1 MSSKEPVNVF
11 YACDSNYAPCLSVS
25 LLSLVENRDENRE
38 YRVTVLESGMSEE
51 IRERLLSIV
60 PEGVSLR
67 FFDISGSLRR
77 IAGRLALRDYYSL
90 SIYYRIFIPDVFRE
104 LDRAVYVDADTVIAD
119 DIGKLY
125 DTRLHGCLMAAVPD
139 AVIASEDVFRRYA
152 EEGVGIADYRFYFN
166 SGVLVMDLDAMR
178 REDVSGTFIS
188 LLTRFGFDTIC
199 PDQDYLNVICEG
211 RVRLLSTCWNR
222 MTVDSRRGP
231 APKLIHY
238 NMYFKPWNYPQVRY
252 ADVFRGYAERSPFA
266 AEIEAAGKVFGESGL
281 RRDEEAGARLRES
294 AERIIRSDRN
304 FRRILKAEEEE
315 YAGGLYGEKT
325 ETARA

>member
-11 YACDSNYAPCLSVS
+11 YACDANYAPCLSVS

-51 IRERLLSIV
+51 IRERLLSAV
-60 PEGVSLR
+60 PAGVKLS
-67 FFDISGSLRR
+67 FSDISGSLRR
-77 IAGRLALRDYYSL
+77 VAGRLALRDYYSL

-104 LDRAVYVDADTVIAD
+104 LDRAVYVDADTVVLD

-125 DTRLHGCLMAAVPD
+125 DTRLYGNLMAAVPD

-152 EEGVGIADYRFYFN
+152 EEGVGVPDYRLYFN

-178 REDVSGTFIS
+178 RENISGTFLS
-188 LLTRFGFDTIC
+188 LLTRYGFETIC

-211 RVRLLSTCWNR
+211 KVRLLGTAWNR
-222 MTVDSRRGP
+222 MTVDARRGP
-231 APKLIHY
+231 KPKLIHY
-238 NMYFKPWNYPQVRY
+238 NMFFKPWNYPQVRY
-252 ADVFRGYAERSPFA
+252 ADVFREYAARSPFA
-266 AEIEAAGKVFGESGL
+266 AEIEASGKAFGKAGV
-281 RRDEEAGARLRES
+281 RRDGEAGVRLRES

-304 FRRILKAEEEE
+304 FRRVLKAEEE
-315 YAGGLYGEKT
+315 YSGGLYGEET